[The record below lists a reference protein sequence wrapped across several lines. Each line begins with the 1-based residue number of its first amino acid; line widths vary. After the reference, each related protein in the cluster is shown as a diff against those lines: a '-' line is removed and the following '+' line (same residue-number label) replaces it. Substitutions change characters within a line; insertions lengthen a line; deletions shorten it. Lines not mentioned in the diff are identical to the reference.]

1 MVSDNLSPVELE
13 LNAKWMLAP
22 MKRLGF
28 TLIMTEQSITYISVM
43 IYAAWSSGFS
53 QYMTN
58 LRHLKKKQ
66 RDAYYILHYFLER
79 GSLWAA

>member
-1 MVSDNLSPVELE
+1 MADDNSSPVELE

-22 MKRLGF
+22 MKRLAF
-28 TLIMTEQSITYISVM
+28 VLIMTEQSITYISVM
-43 IYAAWSSGFS
+43 IYAAWSPGFS

-58 LRHLKKKQ
+58 LRHLKK